1 MNYRLITVGRIKE
14 KSIQAAMAEYQ
25 KRLSAYGR
33 LEAVQVQDEPVP
45 DRPSEAQVRAI
56 LEAEGERLLRHV
68 PKSAHLIV
76 LDVSG
81 LQMTSEEF
89 ADYLEK
95 VGLGGQSEV
104 AFIIGGTLGLSPR
117 VLDRADLRLSLSRLT
132 FTHQLVPLILLEQ
145 LFRAAKIQRGETYH
159 R

>member
-1 MNYRLITVGRIKE
+1 VNYRLITVGRIKE

-45 DRPSEAQVRAI
+45 DRPGEAQVKAI
-56 LEAEGERLLRHV
+56 LETEGERLLRQV
-68 PKSAHLIV
+68 SRSAHAIV

-81 LQMTSEEF
+81 SQLTSEEF
-89 ADYLEK
+89 AAYLEK

-104 AFIIGGTLGLSPR
+104 AFVIGGTLGLSPR
-117 VLDRADLRLSLSRLT
+117 VLERADLRLSLSRLT

-145 LFRAAKIQRGETYH
+145 VFRATKIQRGETYH